1 EFWVALITGLMVV
14 FVGVEQG
21 ILLAI
26 VLSLIDHT
34 RRGYRPKN
42 VVLVPGESGVWHA
55 QPVATRA
62 QALPGLLVYR
72 FTHSM
77 YYANAQQLSD
87 EVLELVTGAQP
98 PVRWLCLDASAV
110 DDVDY
115 SAAETLRALFTIL
128 QEQDIRLVVT
138 QVMEDVR
145 ERSRYEFL
153 QLFSEHTFY
162 DTLGH
167 VVQAYQQQSREQGV

>member
-1 EFWVALITGLMVV
+1 MPEAVLSAVVFLVGLDLIDVEGMRRIYVQRRSEFWVALITALMVV

-34 RRGYRPKN
+34 QHGYRPKN
-42 VVLVPGESGVWHA
+42 VVLVPGETGVWHA

-62 QALPGLLVYR
+62 QALPGLLLYR

-87 EVLELVTGAQP
+87 EVLDLVKRAQP
-98 PVRWLCLDASAV
+98 PVRAWRYWGSRRYRELP
-110 DDVDY
+110 
-115 SAAETLRALFTIL
+115 TLNVQVRIPALEDTGQFTV
-128 QEQDIRLVVT
+128 QRPHARL
-138 QVMEDVR
+138 
-145 ERSRYEFL
+145 
-153 QLFSEHTFY
+153 
-162 DTLGH
+162 
-167 VVQAYQQQSREQGV
+167 